1 MRSYANVA
9 FDLENKPHAVGRRRF
24 VIGAILVAAG
34 GALAAVRTRGYD
46 VAADRAAALL
56 ALAPWQLVV
65 VEHAARRICA
75 PDREDDRSIPTPDD
89 VDVAGFVDLYVA
101 RLPDDMRSDVLAL
114 FGYVE
119 HIAPI
124 RVGLA
129 SRFTQLDIDDQDKV
143 LAAMES
149 SSIDL
154 LRGGFAGLKSLV
166 FMGYYRDPRTW
177 KILGYAGPWVGRPAA
192 GW

>member
-1 MRSYANVA
+1 MLTFASA
-9 FDLENKPHAVGRRRF
+9 LENKPHAVGRRRF
-24 VIGAILVAAG
+24 ILGAVLLAG
-34 GALAAVRTRGYD
+34 GAALAAVRTSGYD
-46 VAADRAAALL
+46 VPEARAATLL
-56 ALAPWQLVV
+56 ALSPWQLVV

-75 PDREDDRSIPTPDD
+75 PDRDDDPSIPTADD

-101 RLPDDMRSDVLAL
+101 RLPDELRTDVLAL

-119 HIAPI
+119 HVAPL

-129 SRFTQLDIDDQDKV
+129 SRFTRLPPEDQDRV

-149 SSIDL
+149 SSVDL
-154 LRGGFAGLKSLV
+154 LRGGFAGLKSLA

-177 KILGYAGPWVGRPAA
+177 KILGYAGPWVGRPAK
-192 GW
+192 GWW